1 MREKTLS
8 DLIVEHCAPTLA
20 GMKCG
25 SLFNYRYQENA
36 AARQEIRSWNQ
47 WLNPCGLYLE
57 ALKWREESVLV
68 YVYRRKDLDQRL
80 REEGIAELLFDFG
93 YSGTEAGHCLS
104 HLKSRLLA
112 DDFPHEIGVFLDY
125 PLGDV
130 RGFIENRGMNCRF
143 CGMWKVYCDQC
154 EALKLFQKYRKC
166 KEIYW
171 KLYQQGRGILKMT
184 VAA

>member
-8 DLIVEHCAPTLA
+8 DLIVEQCAPTLA

-25 SLFNYRYQENA
+25 SLFNYHHQKSA
-36 AARQEIRSWNQ
+36 DARQEICDWNER
-47 WLNPCGLYLE
+47 LNPFGLFLE
-57 ALKWREESVLV
+57 ALDWREGSVLV
-68 YVYRRKDLDQRL
+68 YVYRKKDLDQRL
-80 REEGIAELLFDFG
+80 REEGISELLADFA
-93 YSGTEAGHCLS
+93 YPGTEPGECLR
-104 HLKSRLLA
+104 HLKSRLLE

-130 RGFIENRGMNCRF
+130 LGFIENRGMNCRL

-154 EALKLFQKYRKC
+154 EALELFKKYKKC
-166 KEIYW
+166 KEVYW

>member
-8 DLIVEHCAPTLA
+8 DLIVEYCAPTLA
-20 GMKCG
+20 GMKCC

-80 REEGIAELLFDFG
+80 REEGIVELLFDFG

-104 HLKSRLLA
+104 HLKSRLLE

-130 RGFIENRGMNCRF
+130 LGFIENRGMNCRL

-154 EALKLFQKYRKC
+154 EALKLFKKYKKC
-166 KEIYW
+166 KEVYW

>member
-8 DLIVEHCAPTLA
+8 DLIVEQCAPTLA

-25 SLFNYRYQENA
+25 SLFNYHHRESA
-36 AARQEIRSWNQ
+36 DAGREISGWNER
-47 WLNPCGLYLE
+47 LNPCGLYVE
-57 ALKWREESVLV
+57 ALNWREDSVLV
-68 YVYRRKDLDQRL
+68 YVYRKKDLDQRL
-80 REEGIAELLFDFG
+80 REEGIAELLSDFG
-93 YSGTEAGHCLS
+93 YPGTETGECLC
-104 HLKSRLLA
+104 HLKNRLLK

-130 RGFIENRGMNCRF
+130 LGFIENRGRNCRL

-154 EALKLFQKYRKC
+154 GALKLFKKYKKC
-166 KEIYW
+166 KEVYW

>member
-8 DLIVEHCAPTLA
+8 DLIVEQCAPTLA

-25 SLFNYRYQENA
+25 SLFNYHHQKRTA
-36 AARQEIRSWNQ
+36 VMQEIFDWNER
-47 WLNPCGLYLE
+47 LNPCGLYVE
-57 ALKWREESVLV
+57 ALKWAEGSVLV
-68 YVYRRKDLDQRL
+68 YLYRRKDLEQRL
-80 REEGIAELLFDFG
+80 GEKGIMELLIDFG
-93 YSGTEAGHCLS
+93 YPGSELKACLE
-104 HLKSRLLA
+104 HLKNRLKA

-130 RGFIENRGMNCRF
+130 LGFIENRGMNCRL

-154 EALKLFQKYRKC
+154 EALKLFKKYKKC

>member
-8 DLIVEHCAPTLA
+8 DLIVEQCAPTLA

-25 SLFNYRYQENA
+25 SLFNYRCQESTDA
-36 AARQEIRSWNQ
+36 GQEIREWNER
-47 WLNPCGLYLE
+47 LNPYGLYLE
-57 ALKWREESVLV
+57 ALNWREGSVLV

-80 REEGIAELLFDFG
+80 REEGIGELLTDFG
-93 YSGTEAGHCLS
+93 YPGTEAEVCLS
-104 HLKSRLLA
+104 YLKSRLLT

-130 RGFIENRGMNCRF
+130 LGFIENKGMNCRL
-143 CGMWKVYCDQC
+143 CGMWKVYCDHC
-154 EALKLFQKYRKC
+154 EALKLFKKYKKC

-171 KLYQQGRGILKMT
+171 KLYQQGRGILRMT